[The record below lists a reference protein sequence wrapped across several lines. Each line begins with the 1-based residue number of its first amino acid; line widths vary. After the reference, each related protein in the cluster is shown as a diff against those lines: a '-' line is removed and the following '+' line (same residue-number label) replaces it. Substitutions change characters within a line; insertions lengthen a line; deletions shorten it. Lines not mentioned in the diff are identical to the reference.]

1 MRFSVRQI
9 SEGEDELI
17 LKYRQMNSEVE
28 EVLKQKGYHEM
39 GTNVFVPEDE
49 AFDYALDRCMHGS
62 ELDQIE
68 FRHMLVEWFYSGN
81 WIKEE

>member
-1 MRFSVRQI
+1 MPEQI
-9 SEGEDELI
+9 ENSMVVDSLWEELE
-17 LKYRQMNSEVE
+17 KASEVE

-39 GTNVFVPEDE
+39 GTNVFVSEDE
-49 AFDYALDRCMHGS
+49 AFDYALDRCLHGS

-68 FRHMLVEWFYSGN
+68 FSHMLVEWFYSGN

>member
-1 MRFSVRQI
+1 MPEQI
-9 SEGEDELI
+9 ENSMVVDSLWEELE
-17 LKYRQMNSEVE
+17 KASEVE

-39 GTNVFVPEDE
+39 GTNVFALEDE
-49 AFDYALDRCMHGS
+49 AFGYALDRFLHGS

>member
-1 MRFSVRQI
+1 MPEQI
-9 SEGEDELI
+9 ENSMVVDSLWEELE
-17 LKYRQMNSEVE
+17 KASEVE

-49 AFDYALDRCMHGS
+49 AFDYALDRCLRGS

-68 FRHMLVEWFYSGN
+68 FRHMLVEWFYSDDN

>member
-1 MRFSVRQI
+1 MPEQI
-9 SEGEDELI
+9 ENRMVVDSLWEELE
-17 LKYRQMNSEVE
+17 KASEVE
-28 EVLKQKGYHEM
+28 EVLKQKGYREM
-39 GTNVFVPEDE
+39 GTNAFVPEDE

-68 FRHMLVEWFYSGN
+68 FRQMLVEWFYSDDN

>member
-1 MRFSVRQI
+1 MPEQI
-9 SEGEDELI
+9 ENRMVVDSLWEELE
-17 LKYRQMNSEVE
+17 KASEVE

-39 GTNVFVPEDE
+39 GTNVFVSEDE
-49 AFDYALDRCMHGS
+49 AFDYALDRCLHGS

-68 FRHMLVEWFYSGN
+68 FRQMLVEWFYSDDN